1 MENPRSP
8 GSYHR
13 LSVMQESSQ
22 VSLSVMQALLFRLK
36 TSPNPREAFRVYAH
50 WRASVNT
57 PASTACAPS
66 PKGPPLTHS
75 LHNSPRNS
83 LFLYDVFAGN
93 HWRVLGAYHLLC
105 DKTFGREHCLPAAWD
120 FDGGYLLTSACHSWV
135 SSCSCSSCS
144 VAWPTATGRRCYIE
158 TSSPRTYSSTRGESS
173 NWQTLVPAAFPFF
186 LLSPQHYSPS
196 NPIPYDHQSSFPFSL
211 SRL

>member
-1 MENPRSP
+1 MGKWPRAI
-8 GSYHR
+8 
-13 LSVMQESSQ
+13 VCD
-22 VSLSVMQALLFRLK
+22 LFLHHLFCPQDKDLK
-36 TSPNPREAFRVYAH
+36 QYLDDCGNVINMHNVKVGVGQKARGR
-50 WRASVNT
+50 R
-57 PASTACAPS
+57 
-66 PKGPPLTHS
+66 GPPLTHS

-83 LFLYDVFAGN
+83 LFSYDVFAGS
-93 HWRVLGAYHLLC
+93 HWRVLGACHLLC

-120 FDGGYLLTSACHSWV
+120 FDGGYLLTSVCHSWV

-173 NWQTLVPAAFPFF
+173 NWQTLVPPAFPFF
-186 LLSPQHYSPS
+186 PLSPQHYSPS
-196 NPIPYDHQSSFPFSL
+196 NPIPNDHQSSFPFSL